1 MEDGKF
7 TQEELLEA
15 EAAFN
20 LATLLGKSLQAAVY
34 SINHPDNGPDGVAW
48 SDVPDTQPDED
59 GDLLDDDD
67 LIDDDEAEEDTFI
80 PDPVGGADGPGL
92 PVIHS
97 NEENVDIQV
106 EQTICLYHPAM
117 QEFLKGCALYEM
129 LHIALEQFHFD
140 LSKEE
145 FEQDQELSSADKR
158 RVALAW
164 IIVKRVFAVRHTDE
178 ALLIIAG
185 TEKPIREA
193 KREAFKPMDEV
204 DKQFITETIALL
216 ADPVF
221 PIEEEEPETTEALTA
236 TFDTISQIP
245 PQDTRYIALASK
257 AFREQRAIAAR
268 NRFTPVDVGNATIQA
283 RIGKDG
289 EPPVELSEFEMLVEQ
304 AIGEIIQYQTRLY
317 GEKCLPI
324 AISPEQLY
332 RWVVYDGSSSTTVTS
347 RERQMV
353 IDAFDKLIH
362 TPAELHILEQL
373 ENHTRLK
380 SKPGYKKL
388 LKNEGVMVGNL
399 VTGIRVSTYRYSDKI
414 INDALVISFMPMFF
428 YYSAFTGQ
436 LLKVDRK
443 LLTGEAI
450 KASPAR
456 NTAYDSILRSHIL
469 YRVDLIKKE
478 MQNRNRKIIHQG
490 KYSGGRQRPLASF
503 TKVILLSSLAEECK
517 VSLASKK
524 KLEVFRNKVL
534 AYMQELEAQGEIKSF
549 EPKYESRKITGV
561 SITV

>member
-1 MEDGKF
+1 MEDGKL

-20 LATLLGKSLQAAVY
+20 LATLLGKSIQAAVFMVK
-34 SINHPDNGPDGVAW
+34 HPDYEPDRIVW
-48 SDVPDTQPDED
+48 IDKPDAPPEEIEE
-59 GDLLDDDD
+59 DDD
-67 LIDDDEAEEDTFI
+67 LEEDEDDDIPFV
-80 PDPVGGADGPGL
+80 PDPMAGAAGPGL

-117 QEFLKGCALYEM
+117 QDFLKGCALYEM
-129 LHIALEQFHFD
+129 LHVALEQFHYD
-140 LSKEE
+140 MTKEAL
-145 FEQDQELSSADKR
+145 EQDQELSAADKR
-158 RVALAW
+158 RIALAW
-164 IIVKRVFAVRHTDE
+164 VIVKRVFAVRHTDE
-178 ALLIIAG
+178 TLYIIAG

-193 KREAFKPMDEV
+193 KQKEFKPMDEV

-216 ADPVF
+216 ADPVD
-221 PIEEEEPETTEALTA
+221 PIEEEEPDDAEALTA
-236 TFDTISQIP
+236 TLATISQIP

-257 AFREQRAIAAR
+257 AFREQRTIAAR
-268 NRFTPVDVGNATIQA
+268 NRFTSVNVGNATIQA

-332 RWVVYDGSSSTTVTS
+332 RWVVYDGSSSTTVSS

-373 ENHTRLK
+373 EKHTRLK

-399 VTGIRVSTYRYSDKI
+399 VTGIRVGVYRYNDKI

-443 LLTGEAI
+443 LLTGEAV

-456 NTAYDSILRSHIL
+456 NTAYDSILRNHIL
-469 YRVDLIKKE
+469 YRVDLIKRE
-478 MQNRNRKIIHQG
+478 MRDKNKKIIQQG
-490 KYSGGRQRPLASF
+490 KYTGGRQKPFASF
-503 TKVILLSSLAEECK
+503 SKVILLSSLAEECK
-517 VSLASKK
+517 VSLASPK

-534 AYMQELEAQGEIKSF
+534 AYMQELKDQGEIKSF

-561 SITV
+561 SVTV